1 MDSLR
6 IYGLVVAGI
15 ALAGGAYA
23 LLRRKSKTA
32 DDIERERR
40 TWLNGVGRITD
51 GTVIDVQ
58 ELELESAP
66 RPATMLIYKYDV
78 AGVSYECS
86 QDVTYLRHWVN
97 LQSCRLGL
105 PTSVKYDP
113 QNPGN
118 SLVVS
123 ETWMGL
129 RQ

>member
-1 MDSLR
+1 MA
-6 IYGLVVAGI
+6 I
-15 ALAGGAYA
+15 GAYA
-23 LLRRKSKTA
+23 LLRRKSKTP

-58 ELELESAP
+58 ELELENLH
-66 RPATMLIYKYDV
+66 RQATMLIYKYDV

-97 LQSCRLGL
+97 LHSCRLGL

>member
-1 MDSLR
+1 MS
-6 IYGLVVAGI
+6 
-15 ALAGGAYA
+15 GAYV
-23 LLRRKSKTA
+23 LLRRKSKTP

-58 ELELESAP
+58 ELGVESSP

-97 LQSCRLGL
+97 LHSCRLGL

>member
-1 MDSLR
+1 M
-6 IYGLVVAGI
+6 
-15 ALAGGAYA
+15 YA

-32 DDIERERR
+32 DDVERERR

-58 ELELESAP
+58 ELGVETGHN
-66 RPATMLIYKYDV
+66 PATMLIYKYDV

-97 LQSCRLGL
+97 LHSCRLGL